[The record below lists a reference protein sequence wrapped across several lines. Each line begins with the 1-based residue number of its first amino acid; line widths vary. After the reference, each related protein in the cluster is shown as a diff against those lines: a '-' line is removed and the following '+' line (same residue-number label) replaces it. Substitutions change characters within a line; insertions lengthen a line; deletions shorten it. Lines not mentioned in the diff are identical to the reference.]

1 MVVAKNHFPLRP
13 RMIMKK
19 DYVPILVQKE
29 QNTDIWQMDV
39 SNMNLSELIALR
51 DALRGYHDISIRVI
65 DGILNNNMG
74 ISFTYCRDL
83 ATVSIPSSVTTIGA
97 YAFEGCI

>member
-1 MVVAKNHFPLRP
+1 
-13 RMIMKK
+13 MKK

-74 ISFTYCRDL
+74 ISFTYCRDYKKEIKEEKRK
-83 ATVSIPSSVTTIGA
+83 TKIKEVRKRNKNWRKKRW
-97 YAFEGCI
+97 